1 MKDFNKIIGKEYI
14 AQWLCVRDYGRLVG
28 QTITINS
35 VTPKNY
41 ANITINLP
49 DGKKINKRVKLKR
62 WSFMDDDDS
71 FMIDSTYGD
80 DIQIQ
85 CYHNFNDEIDAPL
98 IPLSELF
105 PDSDS
110 DIEYHIEVDPEVLQ
124 ELRNKNFIK

>member
-1 MKDFNKIIGKEYI
+1 MKDFNEMIGKEYI

-35 VTPKNY
+35 VMPKNY

-62 WSFMDDDDS
+62 WGFDDDNS

-80 DIQIQ
+80 DVQVQ
-85 CYHNFNDEIDAPL
+85 CYHNINDEIDAPL
-98 IPLSELF
+98 KPLSELF